1 MQKDRRWVA
10 LAFTCMMSVGASAQ
24 RIDIKNRIVDCG
36 QIVYR
41 QPITVEYELTN
52 SGNRPLIINKV
63 LTSCGCAMVDY
74 PKEGIPADG
83 KAKLRVT
90 YDAKQM
96 GHFNKQIGIYSNASK
111 EPEMLTLRGVVVD
124 EVVDFVGDFPYS
136 LGELKVDTTEIMF
149 DNVNSGDRPQAKI
162 HVFNNSASTAQP
174 VVMHLPGYL
183 SAEVSP
189 SKIAP
194 GHSGV
199 VTVTLN
205 STLLRDY
212 GLSQTS
218 VYLGFVPG
226 DKVSSDNKIDV
237 SAILLPSF
245 HNLSESQL
253 ASAPKVQLS
262 TTTLYL
268 GSFEGKSKCKGEIII
283 QNTGKEVLVIDNLQ
297 MMAAGLE
304 LSLNTTKIAPGESAR
319 LKVTAIA
326 KVLRRVK
333 AKPRI
338 LLITNDPAQAKILID
353 VVVKE

>member
-1 MQKDRRWVA
+1 
-10 LAFTCMMSVGASAQ
+10 MSASAQ
-24 RIDIKNRIVDCG
+24 RLEVKNSVIDCG

-41 QPITVEYELTN
+41 QPITVEYDITN
-52 SGNRPLIINKV
+52 KGNRPLLINKV
-63 LTSCGCAMVDY
+63 LTSCGCAMVEY

-83 KAKLRVT
+83 SAKLLVT

-96 GHFNKQIGIYSNASK
+96 GHFNKLIGIYSNASK
-111 EPEMLTLRGVVVD
+111 EPSMLTLRGVVVD
-124 EVVDFVGDFPYS
+124 EVVDFVGDYPYT
-136 LGELKVDTTEIMF
+136 LGELKADATEIVF
-149 DNVNSGDRPQAKI
+149 DDVNSGDRPQVKI
-162 HVFNNSASTAQP
+162 HLFNNSSATAQP
-174 VVMHLPGYL
+174 VVMHLPAYL

-189 SKIAP
+189 SKIAA
-194 GHSGV
+194 GHSGI

-212 GLSQTS
+212 GLSKTS
-218 VYLGFVPG
+218 VYLGFMPG
-226 DKVSSDNKIDV
+226 DKVSQDNKIDV

-245 HNLSESQL
+245 HHLSEAQL
-253 ASAPKVQLS
+253 ASAPKLQLS
-262 TTTLYL
+262 ATTLDL
-268 GSFEGKSKCKGEIII
+268 GAFDGKSKRKGEIII

-338 LLITNDPAQAKILID
+338 LMITNDPTQAKVLIN
-353 VVVKE
+353 VVVKD